1 MPQLNPLDWGPQLI
15 WLVITFGILYLLM
28 VHVVLPR
35 IGGVLE
41 ARAAHIAKDLAAA
54 DKLRR
59 ETEEAIAAYE
69 QALAEAKQK
78 AHAIIDAGRTKLKEE
93 MAAER
98 AKLDQELGK
107 KSAEAEARI
116 NEAKASAMK
125 DVSAVAADVAADIVR
140 QLIGSVP
147 SKAEIEKAMQA
158 SAERL
163 SHGLHL
169 RAGILGRRIVLP
181 VPRRRALFRRAQE
194 ARRGARCPR
203 SDRSPRSSTRPSICA
218 KRPRRCSPITGAS
231 RATRPRRL
239 EAIIELASK
248 EAEELAAETRRSMA
262 EHFERRMKL
271 AEDKIARAETEALRE
286 VRAAAA
292 DAAVAA
298 AQTIIAAKLTPETAD
313 ALVKQGI
320 SALKS
325 KLN

>member
-116 NEAKASAMK
+116 NAAKVSAMK

-140 QLIGSVP
+140 QLIGSVA
-147 SKAEIEKAMQA
+147 SKAAIEKAVQ
-158 SAERL
+158 
-163 SHGLHL
+163 
-169 RAGILGRRIVLP
+169 
-181 VPRRRALFRRAQE
+181 
-194 ARRGARCPR
+194 
-203 SDRSPRSSTRPSICA
+203 D
-218 KRPRRCSPITGAS
+218 
-231 RATRPRRL
+231 
-239 EAIIELASK
+239 
-248 EAEELAAETRRSMA
+248 
-262 EHFERRMKL
+262 
-271 AEDKIARAETEALRE
+271 
-286 VRAAAA
+286 VRK
-292 DAAVAA
+292 D
-298 AQTIIAAKLTPETAD
+298 
-313 ALVKQGI
+313 
-320 SALKS
+320 
-325 KLN
+325 